1 MKAIWLIA
9 PLLLGATTFSQEQ
22 QAVTL
27 AATDYIDAFYF
38 GDISKLTRSVSL
50 AVVKYD
56 YYRVKNKTSYE
67 GEPMTFQEMI
77 SYALSAQKKNNRSV
91 AEKYI
96 KEVQLLNVQSQTTS
110 SKVKAWWGTDYLL
123 LAKIN
128 DRRMIT
134 HVLWQSYPND
144 NK

>member
-1 MKAIWLIA
+1 MKIICLIA
-9 PLLLGATTFSQEQ
+9 LISYSTSSFSQEQ
-22 QAVTL
+22 QAITL

-38 GDISKLTRSVSL
+38 GDTLKLKRSVSP
-50 AVVKYD
+50 AVIKYG
-56 YYRVKNKTSYE
+56 YYRAKNKTSYE

-77 SYALSAQKKNNRSV
+77 NYTLSVKKKNNSAV

-96 KEVQLLNVQSQTTS
+96 KEVQLLDVQSQTACA
-110 SKVKAWWGTDYLL
+110 KIKAWWGTDYLL

-128 DRRMIT
+128 DRWIIT

-144 NK
+144 N